1 MKNFKQLLEQAEKDR
16 GLPAGLLSSLVQQ
29 ETGGNQKYI
38 TDPTTYHYGLNKEGK
53 RIAGHTGKV
62 STAFGPFGILEST
75 AADPG
80 YGVKPLKDKSLQEQ
94 IRFAADYVVGRSKGA
109 GGLKAGLAGYGEG
122 DKYAKSVL
130 GRIDGWKAGENPQA
144 IPKEQQVPQQ
154 QYAVNEAPI
163 AASRQPIERFGVGL
177 DTKLAELGAML
188 NAQNQGVIPK
198 DYSKPQEAKSDY
210 ENPFWKNFKELT
222 GIL

>member
-53 RIAGHTGKV
+53 RIAGHTGKI

-80 YGVKPLKDKSLQEQ
+80 YGVKPLKDKSLEEQ
-94 IRFAADYVVGRSKGA
+94 IRFAADYVVGRSKKA
-109 GGLKAGLAGYGEG
+109 GLKAGLAGYGEG

-130 GRIDGWKAGENPQA
+130 GRVAGWKAGENQKPV
-144 IPKEQQVPQQ
+144 PKEQQVPQQ
-154 QYAVNEAPI
+154 QYAVNEPPI

-188 NAQNQGVIPK
+188 NAQNQAVMPS
-198 DYSKPQEAKSDY
+198 DYSKPAAAKSDY

>member
-53 RIAGHTGKV
+53 RIAGHTGKI

-80 YGVKPLKDKSLQEQ
+80 YGVKPLKDKSLEEQ
-94 IRFAADYVVGRSKGA
+94 IRFAADYVVGRSKKA
-109 GGLKAGLAGYGEG
+109 GLKAGLAGYGEG

-130 GRIDGWKAGENPQA
+130 GRIDGWKAGENQKPV
-144 IPKEQQVPQQ
+144 PKEQQVPQQ

-163 AASRQPIERFGVGL
+163 AANRQPIERFGVGL

-188 NAQNQGVIPK
+188 NAQNQAVMPN
-198 DYSKPQEAKSDY
+198 DYSKPAAAKSDY